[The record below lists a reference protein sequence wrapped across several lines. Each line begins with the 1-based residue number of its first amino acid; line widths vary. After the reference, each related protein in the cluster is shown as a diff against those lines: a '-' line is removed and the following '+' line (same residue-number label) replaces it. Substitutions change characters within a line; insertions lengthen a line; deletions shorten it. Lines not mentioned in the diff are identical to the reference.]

1 MKDYLNNVISI
12 ADILID
18 RFVQSGHTCLDAT
31 VGNGNDIIKL
41 SQKVG
46 KNGKVYGFDIQEIAI
61 EITKE
66 KLTKADL
73 LDQTVLINDS
83 HTEVDKH
90 IKEKIDFA
98 IYNLGYLPGSRKDI
112 TTIAS
117 TTLESINKTLGLL
130 KENGLIV
137 IISYISHDG
146 GFKEY
151 TSVRSY
157 LSLQDQ
163 KKYNI
168 FEVSFINQVNNPPRL
183 FCIEN
188 RGGKS

>member
-12 ADILID
+12 EDILID
-18 RFVQSGHTCLDAT
+18 RFVQSGNTCLDAT
-31 VGNGNDIIKL
+31 VGNGNDTIKL

-83 HTEVDKH
+83 HTEVDKY

-98 IYNLGYLPGSRKDI
+98 IYNLGYLPGSHKDI

-117 TTLESINKTLGLL
+117 KTLESINKTLGLL
-130 KENGLIV
+130 KENGLVV

-168 FEVSFINQVNNPPRL
+168 FEVNFINQVNNPPRL